1 MSEPLLETHDLA
13 IGYQIRSTTRRVVVA
28 SINLRLEA
36 GELVCLLGPN
46 GAGKSTLLRTL
57 AGMQAPLQGQIQIMG
72 ADLRR
77 LKPCDLAWRMGVVLT
92 DRAEVGALSVRALV
106 ALGRY
111 PYTDWAGRLTA
122 VDERCIDQALAAV
135 GATALA
141 LRPFGQLSDGE
152 RQKVLIARALAQEPN
167 LLLLDEPTAFLD
179 LPRRVEIMGILRR
192 LARDSGRAVLLST
205 HDLDL
210 ALRGAD
216 RLWLLPP
223 GGPIRAG
230 MPEELVLDGTFQAA
244 FESAGVEFDPHAGGF
259 KFRQP
264 VSGHIDLSGSGLPA
278 LWTQRALEREG
289 FTVNGHDGLH
299 SAIRVEVLHQ
309 NAQTQWRIHHAE
321 TCQDYPTLSQ
331 AMSGVKAGLAQPV
344 IKLLNK
350 VHDCHREPGQIR
362 AGLLIEHLNHHVAE
376 EEDRNRRDQAAH
388 EIAALFLDSP

>member
-1 MSEPLLETHDLA
+1 MSQPLLETHDLA
-13 IGYQIRSTTRRVVVA
+13 IGYQSRSTTRRVVVVA
-28 SINLRLEA
+28 INLRLEA

-57 AGMQAPLQGQIQIMG
+57 AGIQAPLQGQINVMG

-77 LKPCDLAWRMGVVLT
+77 LKPCDLARRMGVVLT

-122 VDERCIDQALAAV
+122 ADERCIDQALAAV

-141 LRPFGQLSDGE
+141 LRPFGQLGQLSDGE

-167 LLLLDEPTAFLD
+167 LLLLDEPTVFLD

-216 RLWLLPP
+216 RLWLLPS

-230 MPEELVLDGTFQAA
+230 MPEELVLDGAFQAA

-289 FTVNGHDGLH
+289 FVVHLGGDQQAALRIEIGEQ
-299 SAIRVEVLHQ
+299 AGQPI
-309 NAQTQWRIHHAE
+309 WRISRFKQHHE
-321 TCQDYPTLSQ
+321 YPTL
-331 AMSGVKAGLAQPV
+331 ACALAAVKIQDTEWA
-344 IKLLNK
+344 
-350 VHDCHREPGQIR
+350 
-362 AGLLIEHLNHHVAE
+362 VATAPFHAVPTTE
-376 EEDRNRRDQAAH
+376 E
-388 EIAALFLDSP
+388 

>member
-13 IGYQIRSTTRRVVVA
+13 IGYQSRSTARRVVIA

-57 AGMQAPLQGQIQIMG
+57 AGMQAPLQGRIQIMG

-77 LKPCDLAWRMGVVLT
+77 LSPVDRARRLGVVLT

-122 VDERCIDQALAAV
+122 ADERCIDQALAAV
-135 GATALA
+135 GATPLA
-141 LRPFGQLSDGE
+141 LRSFSQLSDGE
-152 RQKVLIARALAQEPN
+152 RQKVLIARALAQEPR

-179 LPRRVEIMGILRR
+179 LPRRVEIIGILRR

-223 GGPIRAG
+223 GGPTRAG
-230 MPEELVLDGTFQAA
+230 MPEELVLDGAFPAA

-264 VSGHIDLSGSGLPA
+264 VSGHVDLSGNGLPA

-289 FTVNGHDGLH
+289 FVVHLGGDQQAALRIEIGEQ
-299 SAIRVEVLHQ
+299 AGQPI
-309 NAQTQWRIHHAE
+309 WRISRSE
-321 TCQDYPTLSQ
+321 QQREYPTL
-331 AMSGVKAGLAQPV
+331 ACALAAVKIQQTESA
-344 IKLLNK
+344 
-350 VHDCHREPGQIR
+350 
-362 AGLLIEHLNHHVAE
+362 VATAPFNAVPTTE
-376 EEDRNRRDQAAH
+376 E
-388 EIAALFLDSP
+388 

>member
-13 IGYQIRSTTRRVVVA
+13 IGYQSRSTTRRVVVA

-72 ADLRR
+72 TDLYRLSPIDRARR
-77 LKPCDLAWRMGVVLT
+77 LGVVLT

-122 VDERCIDQALAAV
+122 ADEICIDQALAAV

-141 LRPFGQLSDGE
+141 LRLFGQLSDGE
-152 RQKVLIARALAQEPN
+152 RQKALIARALAQEPN

-179 LPRRVEIMGILRR
+179 WPRRVEIMGILRR
-192 LARDSGRAVLLST
+192 LARESGRAVLLST

-230 MPEELVLDGTFQAA
+230 MPEELVLDA
-244 FESAGVEFDPHAGGF
+244 F
-259 KFRQP
+259 R
-264 VSGHIDLSGSGLPA
+264 
-278 LWTQRALEREG
+278 
-289 FTVNGHDGLH
+289 
-299 SAIRVEVLHQ
+299 
-309 NAQTQWRIHHAE
+309 
-321 TCQDYPTLSQ
+321 
-331 AMSGVKAGLAQPV
+331 
-344 IKLLNK
+344 
-350 VHDCHREPGQIR
+350 REPRFRRCSRARASNLIR
-362 AGLLIEHLNHHVAE
+362 TAAISKCITRLVVA
-376 EEDRNRRDQAAH
+376 
-388 EIAALFLDSP
+388 LT